1 VRRPLALTLGD
12 PAGIGPEL
20 ALRAWQ
26 ALHDEPQAPAFC
38 FLGDAD
44 LLAERAAL
52 LGLTVPLHRLDDL
65 AALDQISL
73 DFAAIFA
80 QALPVLH
87 SPLPAPSLPG
97 QLEPANAPAVLA
109 SIDQAVAL
117 TQAGTCRA
125 LVTNPI
131 NKAALYA
138 AGFRFPGHT
147 EYLGHLAGLDHPT
160 VMMLAC
166 EALRVVPVTLHVSL
180 SDAIK
185 QLDAATLA
193 HACRTTDAYLRDH
206 MGIAQP
212 RLAVSGLNPHAGE
225 QGAMGREELD
235 MIVPTLDALRAEGL
249 DLRGPLPA
257 DTMFHERARQSYDAA
272 LCMTHDQALIPI
284 KTLAFD
290 EGVNLTMG
298 LPFVRTSPDHGTALD
313 IAGQGIARAD
323 SLIAALRFADR
334 LATPASGYK
343 ALSDH
348 PNQEAM
354 P

>member
-1 VRRPLALTLGD
+1 MTRPLALTLGD

-20 ALRAWQ
+20 TLRAWQ
-26 ALHDEPQAPAFC
+26 ALHNEPQAPAFC

-44 LLAERAAL
+44 LLAERATL
-52 LGLTVPLHRLDDL
+52 LGLRVPLRRLDDL
-65 AALDQISL
+65 SL
-73 DFAAIFA
+73 ASPGFADIFA
-80 QALPVLH
+80 EALPVLH
-87 SPLPAPSLPG
+87 RPLPKPSLPG
-97 QLEPANAPAVLA
+97 QLDPANAPAVLA

-131 NKAALYA
+131 NKAALYD

-147 EYLGHLAGLDHPT
+147 EYLGHLAGLKQPT

-166 EALRVVPVTLHVSL
+166 AALRVVPVTLHVSL
-180 SDAIK
+180 RDAIK

-193 HACRTTDAYLRDH
+193 HACRTTHAYLRDH
-206 MGIAQP
+206 LGIARP

-225 QGAMGREELD
+225 GGAMGREELD
-235 MIVPTLDALRAEGL
+235 LITPTLEALRAEGL

-257 DTMFHERARQSYDAA
+257 DTMFHERARQTYDAA

-298 LPFVRTSPDHGTALD
+298 LPFVRSSPDHGTALD

-334 LATPASGYK
+334 LTSSSDLNQK
-343 ALSDH
+343 AAL
-348 PNQEAM
+348 
-354 P
+354 

>member
-1 VRRPLALTLGD
+1 MHTRQDGPRLASQLAPLALTLGD
-12 PAGIGPEL
+12 PAGVGPEL
-20 ALRAWQ
+20 SLRAWQ
-26 ALHDEPQAPAFC
+26 ALRQDPQAPAFC

-52 LGLTVPLHRLDDL
+52 LDLNVSIARLEQVSQAR
-65 AALDQISL
+65 AA
-73 DFAAIFA
+73 FA

-87 SPLPAPSLPG
+87 SPLPAPSRPG
-97 QLEPANAPAVLA
+97 QLDPANAPAVLA
-109 SIDQAVAL
+109 SIQQAVAL
-117 TQAGTCRA
+117 TQAGACRG

-131 NKAALYA
+131 NKAALYE
-138 AGFRFPGHT
+138 AGFGFPGHT
-147 EYLGHLAGLDHPT
+147 EYLGHLAGLEQPT

-166 EALRVVPVTLHVSL
+166 QALRVVPVTLHVSL
-180 SDAIK
+180 RDAIA

-193 HACRTTDAYLRDH
+193 HACRTTHAFLRDH
-206 MGIAQP
+206 MGLERP

-235 MIVPTLDALRAEGL
+235 IIAPTLEALRAEGL

-257 DTMFHERARQSYDAA
+257 DTMFHERARQTYDAA

-298 LPFVRTSPDHGTALD
+298 LPFVRSSPDHGTALD
-313 IAGQGIARAD
+313 IAGLGIARPD
-323 SLIAALRFADR
+323 SLIEALRFADR
-334 LATPASGYK
+334 LTRPA
-343 ALSDH
+343 AQ
-348 PNQEAM
+348 QEAAA
-354 P
+354 